1 MAETADAVMSAEI
14 TGAPDSVGHVSDE
27 SWEQP
32 VAHKEDHAK
41 GPEEAR
47 GRSRH
52 SRSRESSR
60 ASSRRSSSLSEVSD
74 EDGPIGESAEII
86 EVFRAR
92 WEDWTTDKPKKKS
105 RLHIPRNRAI
115 VVRHHEPENEPWQL
129 HSITIRSPYIRKV
142 LAAAFQDYPGIDAK
156 LEDMTFRAPFQELFF
171 RWNKFLDLLRDEAD
185 ETVIEHC
192 NLLIDTMKET
202 LQPKLE
208 RAADLKSRDLI
219 EYEYL
224 WTLFE
229 PGTEVYSNVD
239 DHHRLYI
246 VDDSYPVDAEY
257 EKKEFVV
264 HCRYVDFDG
273 SKLGFDTAKRKIPVF
288 KGVKPITELPI
299 FPSAAH
305 TDIVDIRRQLDQQ
318 GQKMLAHCGVHFV
331 QYTGFALEY
340 DDFNQDQ
347 NQKPKWIDHQRIV
360 IDARSWM
367 QQNVSMAPVLD
378 PISSAVRQRSRSDSI
393 SPSRGYAK
401 LPPPMD
407 PFPFQNGAK
416 LEMPSQKEPDLSI
429 PDHLV
434 KYCAPFVRG
443 FNLKTKKWVA
453 CFVDGV
459 ENIDWN
465 DRAFEKLLLRQ
476 QYKDMIL
483 AFMQSHIQSKDQF
496 DDIIKGKGQG
506 FVMLLEGE
514 AGVGKTLTAESIA
527 EQMHQPLY
535 SLSAGELGTTTESV
549 DHALQRVLD
558 LCAKWHAVLLIDE
571 CDVYLEQRS
580 VSDLERNKLVAVF
593 LRLLEYYA
601 GIMLLTTNRAS
612 SIDAAFQSRIHL
624 SITYPREPSEKHYTD
639 DPISEDQLN
648 TLSKLDFNGR
658 EIKSIARSARLLA
671 ARDEKPL
678 SFEHVQAVLDV
689 KKGGV
694 KGAPKV
700 ESWRAAVAAFLI
712 GLVIVWW
719 LYGRFA
725 GRPAGTTCTVS
736 YKAST
741 PTLTE

>member
-1 MAETADAVMSAEI
+1 MLLMVPATA
-14 TGAPDSVGHVSDE
+14 
-27 SWEQP
+27 
-32 VAHKEDHAK
+32 
-41 GPEEAR
+41 
-47 GRSRH
+47 
-52 SRSRESSR
+52 
-60 ASSRRSSSLSEVSD
+60 
-74 EDGPIGESAEII
+74 II
-86 EVFRAR
+86 
-92 WEDWTTDKPKKKS
+92 
-105 RLHIPRNRAI
+105 
-115 VVRHHEPENEPWQL
+115 VRHHEPENEPWQL
-129 HSITIRSPYIRKV
+129 HSITIRSPHIRKV
-142 LAAAFQDYPGIDAK
+142 MAAVFQDYPGIDAK

-171 RWNKFLDLLRDEAD
+171 RWDKFLDLLQEEAD

-219 EYEYL
+219 EFEYL

-229 PGTEVYSNVD
+229 PGTEVYSNID
-239 DHHRLYI
+239 DRHRLYI
-246 VDDSYPVDAEY
+246 VDDSYPVEAEY
-257 EKKEFVV
+257 DKTEFVV

-273 SKLGFDTAKRKIPVF
+273 GKLGFDTAKRKIPVF
-288 KGVKPITELPI
+288 KGVKAITELPI
-299 FPSAAH
+299 YPSAAR
-305 TDIVDIRRQLDQQ
+305 TDIVAIRKQLDQQ
-318 GQKMLAHCGVHFV
+318 GQKMLAHCCVRFV
-331 QYTGFALEY
+331 QYTGFCLEY

-347 NQKPKWIDHQRIV
+347 NQKPKWIDHERIV
-360 IDARSWM
+360 IDARSWT

-378 PISSAVRQRSRSDSI
+378 PISSA
-393 SPSRGYAK
+393 
-401 LPPPMD
+401 
-407 PFPFQNGAK
+407 
-416 LEMPSQKEPDLSI
+416 
-429 PDHLV
+429 
-434 KYCAPFVRG
+434 YCAPFVRG

-459 ENIDWN
+459 EDIEWN
-465 DRAFEKLLLRQ
+465 DHAFEKLLLRQ

-483 AFMQSHIQSKDQF
+483 AFMESHIQAKDQF

-612 SIDAAFQSRIHL
+612 SIDTAFQSRIHL
-624 SITYPREPSEKHYTD
+624 SITYPKLTQASRKAIWQTFTDPREPSEKHYTD
-639 DPISEDQLN
+639 DPISEDQLD
-648 TLSKLDFNGR
+648 TLSKMDLNGR

-678 SFEHVQAVLDV
+678 IFEHVQAVLDV

-694 KGAPKV
+694 TGVPKV
-700 ESWRAAVAAFLI
+700 ELWRAALAALLM
-712 GLVIVWW
+712 GLVTAWW
-719 LYGRFA
+719 VYGRFA
-725 GRPAGTTCTVS
+725 GRPASTICTVS
-736 YKAST
+736 YKGST
-741 PTLTE
+741 PTLTK